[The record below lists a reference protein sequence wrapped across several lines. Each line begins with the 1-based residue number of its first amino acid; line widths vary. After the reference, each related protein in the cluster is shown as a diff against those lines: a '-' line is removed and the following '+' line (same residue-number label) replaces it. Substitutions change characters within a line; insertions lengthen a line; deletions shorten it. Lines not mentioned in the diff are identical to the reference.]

1 LREQSAPIAPDGS
14 QVPYRISSD
23 DHRYGAVAVNEEG
36 IACTKAVCNYIHQT
50 YSRFPATVD
59 AMHLMWLMQAHY

>member
-23 DHRYGAVAVNEEG
+23 DHRNGAVAVNEEG

-50 YSRFPATVD
+50 YTDFRLRSMRCT
-59 AMHLMWLMQAHY
+59 